1 MIFDTLISAGLKIFS
16 GFFTSDE
23 DKRKVEL
30 ALAQLE
36 AQLQNGQ
43 IEINK
48 VEASNEKLFVSGWRP
63 SIGWVCS
70 LSLAYEY
77 LIRPL
82 LVTMH
87 LDAPMIDS
95 SSLYPLVMG
104 MLGFGSM
111 RTLEKI
117 KKK

>member
-1 MIFDTLISAGLKIFS
+1 MIIDTLISAGLKIFG

-30 ALAQLE
+30 ALAQLD

-48 VEASNEKLFVSGWRP
+48 VEAANKSVFVSGWRP
-63 SIGWVCS
+63 FIGWQFG
-70 LSLAYEY
+70 LAIGYDF
-77 LIRPL
+77 LLRPL
-82 LVTMH
+82 LVTCH
-87 LDAPMIDS
+87 LNAPPIDS
-95 SSLYPLVMG
+95 GSLYPMVMG
-104 MLGFGSM
+104 MLGFGSL

>member
-1 MIFDTLISAGLKIFS
+1 MIIDTLISAGLKIFG

-30 ALAQLE
+30 ALAQLD
-36 AQLQNGQ
+36 AQVMNGQ

-48 VEASNEKLFVSGWRP
+48 IDASGSPFQRNWRP
-63 SIGWVCS
+63 SIGWICS
-70 LSLAYEY
+70 LSLGYDFI
-77 LIRPL
+77 LRPL
-82 LVTMH
+82 LVAMH
-87 LDAPMIDS
+87 VNAPAVDS
-95 SSLYPLVMG
+95 ASLYPLVMG

>member
-1 MIFDTLISAGLKIFS
+1 MIIDTLVNAGLKIFG

-30 ALAQLE
+30 ALAQLD
-36 AQLQNGQ
+36 AQMRAGQ

-48 VEASNEKLFVSGWRP
+48 IEASNPSLWVSGWRP
-63 SIGWVCS
+63 FIGWCS
-70 LSLAYEY
+70 GGGVMYEY
-77 LIRPL
+77 IVRPL
-82 LVTMH
+82 LVAASIH
-87 LDAPMIDS
+87 APPIDT

-104 MLGFGSM
+104 MLGFGGL
-111 RTLEKI
+111 RTLEKF